1 MKLRKA
7 ALSIQ
12 RPRRPLFGVKILVS
26 LLCFGLA
33 PTVSHAAAT
42 IDYHCRLPLV
52 TTSSIE
58 NGAPKTETSRDD
70 SVEMN
75 VLVSHTGSYAII
87 ERDKYS
93 VHLGPGYVAFY
104 GVVDASGY
112 ADGLDVLTIYSTPV
126 SGGQY
131 AVESRQVTILG
142 HPMASQ
148 MVGVC
153 VPHDGSKTW

>member
-1 MKLRKA
+1 MRESVF
-7 ALSIQ
+7 SIH
-12 RPRRPLFGVKILVS
+12 RARRSMSGVKVLVS

-33 PTVSHAAAT
+33 PTVSRAAT

-75 VLVSHTGSYAII
+75 VVVSNTGSYAII

-104 GVVDASGY
+104 GVVGASGY

>member
-1 MKLRKA
+1 MRESVF
-7 ALSIQ
+7 SIH
-12 RPRRPLFGVKILVS
+12 RARRSMSGVKVLVS
-26 LLCFGLA
+26 LLSFGLA
-33 PTVSHAAAT
+33 PTVSRAAT

-75 VLVSHTGSYAII
+75 VVVSNTGSYAII

-93 VHLGPGYVAFY
+93 VHLGAGYVAFY
-104 GVVDASGY
+104 GVASGV
-112 ADGLDVLTIYSTPV
+112 ADGLDVLTIYATPV

-153 VPHDGSKTW
+153 VPHDGSGKTW